1 MHRSGGG
8 KSTIVS
14 LLMRFYD
21 CRGGVLR
28 LDGRDVAELNV
39 KDYRGLFGIVAQDT
53 PLFAR
58 SIRKNIAYG
67 HPGADLDDADA
78 DEALGRAVEAAAAE
92 AQAHDFISEMKDAY
106 QTRVGERG
114 GRLSGGQRQ
123 RVAIARIFLRRPKII
138 LLDEATSALDED
150 SQQAVQA
157 SLDALIRKGD
167 STVVLVAHRLSTV
180 MNADKIAVIAD
191 GGVKEEGSHDE
202 LCERGGVYAGLVRK
216 QLTKAA
222 AVLDQGKEDAAE
234 AKAAND
240 TIDKLLG

>member
-1 MHRSGGG
+1 M
-8 KSTIVS
+8 
-14 LLMRFYD
+14 
-21 CRGGVLR
+21 
-28 LDGRDVAELNV
+28 
-39 KDYRGLFGIVAQDT
+39 
-53 PLFAR
+53 
-58 SIRKNIAYG
+58 
-67 HPGADLDDADA
+67 
-78 DEALGRAVEAAAAE
+78 
-92 AQAHDFISEMKDAY
+92 
-106 QTRVGERG
+106 
-114 GRLSGGQRQ
+114 
-123 RVAIARIFLRRPKII
+123 AIARIFLRRPKII

-202 LCERGGVYAGLVRK
+202 LCAKGGVYAGLVRK

>member
-1 MHRSGGG
+1 VRKSNSKSSGIDTATPSSRDAPRHLI
-8 KSTIVS
+8 ST
-14 LLMRFYD
+14 
-21 CRGGVLR
+21 
-28 LDGRDVAELNV
+28 
-39 KDYRGLFGIVAQDT
+39 Q
-53 PLFAR
+53 
-58 SIRKNIAYG
+58 
-67 HPGADLDDADA
+67 
-78 DEALGRAVEAAAAE
+78 
-92 AQAHDFISEMKDAY
+92 
-106 QTRVGERG
+106 
-114 GRLSGGQRQ
+114 
-123 RVAIARIFLRRPKII
+123 
-138 LLDEATSALDED
+138 
-150 SQQAVQA
+150 VQA

-202 LCERGGVYAGLVRK
+202 LCAKGGVYAGLVRK

>member
-1 MHRSGGG
+1 M
-8 KSTIVS
+8 
-14 LLMRFYD
+14 
-21 CRGGVLR
+21 
-28 LDGRDVAELNV
+28 
-39 KDYRGLFGIVAQDT
+39 
-53 PLFAR
+53 
-58 SIRKNIAYG
+58 
-67 HPGADLDDADA
+67 
-78 DEALGRAVEAAAAE
+78 
-92 AQAHDFISEMKDAY
+92 
-106 QTRVGERG
+106 
-114 GRLSGGQRQ
+114 
-123 RVAIARIFLRRPKII
+123 AIARIFLRRPKII

-180 MNADKIAVIAD
+180 MNADKIAVISE

-202 LCERGGVYAGLVRK
+202 LCAKGGVYAGLVRK

>member
-1 MHRSGGG
+1 M
-8 KSTIVS
+8 
-14 LLMRFYD
+14 
-21 CRGGVLR
+21 
-28 LDGRDVAELNV
+28 
-39 KDYRGLFGIVAQDT
+39 
-53 PLFAR
+53 
-58 SIRKNIAYG
+58 
-67 HPGADLDDADA
+67 
-78 DEALGRAVEAAAAE
+78 
-92 AQAHDFISEMKDAY
+92 
-106 QTRVGERG
+106 
-114 GRLSGGQRQ
+114 
-123 RVAIARIFLRRPKII
+123 AIARIFLRQPKII

-202 LCERGGVYAGLVRK
+202 LGAKGGVYAGLVRK